1 MVCVHAVGL
10 NSHSVKFWFNGCL
23 SPLFQLKESCSFSC
37 ALHFH
42 TLMQSCSRL
51 LFDGPLYYQLVVL
64 DVWWFFYLYQPVRQT
79 PGSWK
84 QLLLVNIRFHNIHF
98 LLVFIFPSHDT
109 EPLNIIKYRNNSN
122 SSNNFT
128 CNCVRTLPTL
138 EGNRLAWEAV
148 RQYNLPRPC
157 RIQTLIHVFTLSLL
171 HLPSISLLLCL
182 QL

>member
-157 RIQTLIHVFTLSLL
+157 RI
-171 HLPSISLLLCL
+171 
-182 QL
+182 